1 KDKIKIDENLTKF
14 SIVGMGM
21 KNTSGVAAK
30 MLKIFS
36 DNNIKIKMITTS
48 EIRITCAINV
58 EDKINAINLVANEFN
73 L

>member
-1 KDKIKIDENLTKF
+1 
-14 SIVGMGM
+14 M

-36 DNNIKIKMITTS
+36 DNNIKVKMITTS

-58 EDKINAINLVANEFN
+58 RDKINAINLVVKEFN